1 MNRFDEISALLQ
13 KGRPR
18 ELSAL
23 VQEEIADGTAAND
36 ILTKALIPGMSA
48 VGERFKKNEI
58 FVPEVLITARAMNAA
73 LNILKPVL
81 AQAGVEPIGKAV
93 ICTVKGDLH
102 DIGKNLV
109 KMMIEGTGISVIDL
123 GIDCPPERVVEA
135 VKEYKPDIVCLSAL
149 LTTTMVNQKATIDAL
164 KEAGLRLYGAA
175 LSESAADVRM
185 AELRCCAVAVGSEG
199 HGLSDGLLAVCDGQV
214 IIPMAPGSESL
225 NAASAAA
232 ILLWE
237 AARAEI

>member
-23 VQEEIADGTAAND
+23 VQEELADGTSAND

-109 KMMIEGTGISVIDL
+109 KMMIEGTGIQVIDL
-123 GIDCPPERVVEA
+123 DIDCPPERVVEA
-135 VKEYKPDIVCLSAL
+135 VREYQPDIVCLSAL

-164 KEAGLRLYGAA
+164 KAAGLRDKVKVMVGGAPVTQA
-175 LSESAADVRM
+175 FADEIGADSYSPDAATA
-185 AELRCCAVAVGSEG
+185 AEVARSYF
-199 HGLSDGLLAVCDGQV
+199 
-214 IIPMAPGSESL
+214 
-225 NAASAAA
+225 N
-232 ILLWE
+232 
-237 AARAEI
+237 